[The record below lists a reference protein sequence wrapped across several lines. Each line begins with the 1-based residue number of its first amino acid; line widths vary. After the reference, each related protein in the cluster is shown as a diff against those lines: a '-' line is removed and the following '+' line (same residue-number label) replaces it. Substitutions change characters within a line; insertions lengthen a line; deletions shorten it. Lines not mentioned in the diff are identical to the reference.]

1 MSRLSTK
8 VKQLEINSDALN
20 GISISILNQYPIE
33 KNLHFIL
40 LLSYLTVKEYSRNIT
55 HLDKNAKI
63 ELCMK
68 YTPDLLSNLNMSEI
82 IDDEF
87 TLQCKHKFADNNV
100 DMIHIFETYYL
111 LFLHRKEDAAE
122 KDNICC
128 F

>member
-1 MSRLSTK
+1 MQRLSTK
-8 VKQLEINSDALN
+8 VKQVEINAEALN
-20 GISISILNQYPIE
+20 DISIHLLSLYPIE

-40 LLSYLTVKEYSRNIT
+40 LLSYLTVKEYSYHNT

-68 YTPDLLSNLNMSEI
+68 YTPDLLFNLNMSEI

-87 TLQCKHKFADNNV
+87 TLQCKHKFADNNI
-100 DMIHIFETYYL
+100 DMIHIFETYHL
-111 LFLHRKEDAAE
+111 LFLHKREE
-122 KDNICC
+122 IQKDNCC